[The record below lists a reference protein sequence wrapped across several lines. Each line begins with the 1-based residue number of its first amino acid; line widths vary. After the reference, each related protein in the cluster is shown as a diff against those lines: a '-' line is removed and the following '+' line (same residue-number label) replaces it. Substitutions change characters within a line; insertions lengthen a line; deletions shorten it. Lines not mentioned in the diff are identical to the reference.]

1 MEANAKTAQKLFDGS
16 DRYVVPSYQRP
27 YVWEEERQWQPL
39 WEDIERLANARLEG
53 RDEVHFLGAVVLRQ
67 EASSPGGLSEWS
79 VIDGQQRLTSLQLIF
94 SALAA
99 AARLDG
105 VESEARRLEKL
116 TLHDELDADG
126 DERFRLWP
134 TTINRAAFKAVVK
147 PGGRDPDRVD
157 DEENTIEEAWEFFRD
172 KARDFA
178 FESDEEE
185 GVDTADPEANL
196 RQRYAVLRE
205 AVAGMVQLVAIQ
217 LGKDDPAQVIFETL
231 NARGT
236 PLLATDLVK
245 NALLERASL
254 THSDLS
260 IDQIHEDYWA
270 EHLGDHAYWSEEER
284 LGRLVI
290 PRSEV
295 FLMHWLAM
303 KAGEAIPSDE
313 LFDRFRRSF
322 LDNPDAADPLE
333 LLKELGSDSDLWR
346 GFADATPN
354 TPMGSLLAFLKRID
368 ITTFQPLILLLAK
381 SEADQTRRY
390 KAFEIL
396 ESYIARRTI
405 TGLTTKDYNNLTGE
419 LIKAI
424 SRMPEKPDEALISAL
439 LRSQSDTTRWPG
451 DDEIHSQLV
460 NQPLYGWLG
469 QRKIVALLGEVESS
483 LRSNNKVEGIEGLP
497 SGLQVEHLMPQ
508 SWQENWP
515 LEDSTDEDQIAFRD
529 SRIDLIGNLTLVAG
543 NLNSSMSN
551 GPWQSKRAALNKHSI
566 LLLNKE
572 LETRDRWD
580 EASIDARSADL
591 ANRLVSRWPGPQ
603 HLIPEEWKEEGAEM
617 FPELAEMTAEEV
629 REITENARPYP
640 WELFVLMAGEPER
653 RFTFQEVADGLDWP
667 DSRLPVV
674 LEQFRR
680 RWHKFSGRTPFHFG
694 IDASGARLIWL
705 DDQAASIV
713 NEIVQQGTDRA
724 EEMRQE
730 TLAFIELDEV
740 RELVDLIP
748 QRVDETPGCEAKVF
762 STTGNSIQFRG
773 SAGRSAGGYFAKEWL
788 FLWWKGRF
796 RGDAEWF
803 SRHLSKPEQVVV
815 NRNGKLRLHVANAAD
830 LDVLLR
836 ALSGRDEMTGLAHK
850 LDGPRGQPPQPRA
863 GK

>member
-1 MEANAKTAQKLFDGS
+1 MEADAKTAQKLFDGS

-39 WEDIERLANARLEG
+39 WEDIERLANARLDG

-67 EASSPGGLSEWS
+67 EISSPGGLSEWS

-134 TTINRAAFKAVVK
+134 TTINRSAYKAVVK
-147 PGGRDPDRVD
+147 PGGRDHDRVD
-157 DEENTIEEAWEFFRD
+157 DEENTIEEAWQFFRD

-178 FESDEEE
+178 FELDEEE
-185 GVDTADPEANL
+185 GVDTADPEASL

-205 AVAGMVQLVAIQ
+205 AVAGMIQLVAIQ

-254 THSDLS
+254 AHSNLS
-260 IDQIHEDYWA
+260 IDQIHEDFWA

-284 LGRLVI
+284 LGRLVV
-290 PRSEV
+290 PRSEA

-303 KAGEAIPSDE
+303 KAGEVIPSDE

-322 LDNPDAADPLE
+322 LDSPGAVDPLD

-346 GFADATPN
+346 GFANTSSDTPI
-354 TPMGSLLAFLKRID
+354 GSLLAFTRSID
-368 ITTFQPLILLLAK
+368 VTTFQPLILLLAK
-381 SEADQTRRY
+381 SEAEEARRD
-390 KAFEIL
+390 KAFQIL
-396 ESYIARRTI
+396 ESYLARRTI
-405 TGLTTKDYNNLTGE
+405 AGLTTKGYNNLVGE

-424 SRMPEKPDEALISAL
+424 SRLPERPDEALISAL

-451 DDEIHSQLV
+451 DDEIHAQLV
-460 NQPLYGWLG
+460 SQPLYGWLG
-469 QRKIVALLGEVESS
+469 QRKIVAILGEVEAD

-508 SWQENWP
+508 SWKENWP
-515 LEDSTDEDQIAFRD
+515 LEDPSDEDQIAFRD

-543 NLNSSMSN
+543 SLNSSMSN

-572 LETRDRWD
+572 LETRDDWD
-580 EASIDARSADL
+580 EASIDVRSGDL
-591 ANRLVSRWPGPQ
+591 ADRLVARWPGPQ
-603 HLIPEEWKEEGAEM
+603 HFIPEDWMEEGAEM
-617 FPELAEMTAEEV
+617 FPELAEMTVDEV
-629 REITENARPYP
+629 REIAENARPYP
-640 WELFVLMAGEPER
+640 WELFVFLAAEPER
-653 RFTFQEVADGLDWP
+653 RFSFREVAEGLDWP
-667 DSRLPVV
+667 DGRLPVV

-680 RWHKFSGRTPFHFG
+680 RWHKFNGRTPFHFG

-705 DDQAASIV
+705 DDQATSIV
-713 NEIVQQGTDRA
+713 NEIIQQGTDRV
-724 EEMRQE
+724 EEMRQD

-748 QRVDETPGCEAKVF
+748 QRVDETLGCEAKVF
-762 STTGNSIQFRG
+762 SPTGNSIQFKGTGGRG
-773 SAGRSAGGYFAKEWL
+773 AGGYFAKEWL

-796 RGDAEWF
+796 SGDQEWF
-803 SRHLSKPEQVVV
+803 SRHLSKPEEVVV
-815 NRNGKLRLHVANAAD
+815 NRNGELRLHVANAAD

-836 ALSGRDEMTGLAHK
+836 ALTGQDEMTSLVARTDSSK
-850 LDGPRGQPPQPRA
+850 GQPPQART
-863 GK
+863 GE